1 MKDAIVFLFFI
12 LLLNIQLSF
21 LQVIENNMTHLIQF
35 LLLNKKVAQQCY
47 IQKWNSWNVLFD
59 SHQGIVT
66 NDHEYV
72 TKISQN
78 LQWEAYE
85 DISLECFE

>member
-47 IQKWNSWNVLFD
+47 IQK
-59 SHQGIVT
+59 
-66 NDHEYV
+66 
-72 TKISQN
+72 
-78 LQWEAYE
+78 
-85 DISLECFE
+85 